1 MDALQV
7 VTIIG
12 LVAAPLAG
20 VVVALIVDRR
30 TKMRNSMEGTV
41 AERSVKV
48 EEREAYNHE
57 VAIIIEGFT
66 ASLERTDKE
75 LARALARIE
84 QSETSH
90 RITREEL
97 KDTQIEV
104 KELRLK
110 HEQNDRQ
117 RAEMIRHIQALEALV
132 PTPPGPPTRP
142 YWLS

>member
-75 LARALARIE
+75 LARALERIE

>member
-1 MDALQV
+1 VDALQV